1 MQKDE
6 ILLNDTV
13 STENGSR
20 SQRSVTAC
28 DSGKSSLDTQNIFF
42 FFSRKS
48 TAIVG
53 FLLIGIRKQMLKSCF
68 KKKKKKSPYK
78 AQVWIGK
85 EAHDKVLGNIVPC
98 SLCRSA

>member
-28 DSGKSSLDTQNIFF
+28 DSGKSSLNTQNIF

-68 KKKKKKSPYK
+68 KKKALTKHRF
-78 AQVWIGK
+78 G
-85 EAHDKVLGNIVPC
+85 
-98 SLCRSA
+98 

>member
-28 DSGKSSLDTQNIFF
+28 DSGKSSLNTQNIF

-68 KKKKKKSPYK
+68 KKKSPYK

-85 EAHDKVLGNIVPC
+85 EAHDKVLGNIVQC

>member
-68 KKKKKKSPYK
+68 KKKKKKALTK
-78 AQVWIGK
+78 HRFG
-85 EAHDKVLGNIVPC
+85 
-98 SLCRSA
+98 